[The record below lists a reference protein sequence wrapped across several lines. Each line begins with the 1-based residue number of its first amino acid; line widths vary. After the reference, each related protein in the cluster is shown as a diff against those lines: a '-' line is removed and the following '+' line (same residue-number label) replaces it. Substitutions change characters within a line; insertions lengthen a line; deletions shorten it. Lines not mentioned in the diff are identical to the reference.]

1 MHHAPMTER
10 HVAAIGSLLIALGP
24 VSLALYTP
32 AMPELVRDFAT
43 TYPAVKA
50 TLAAYFAGFALAQ
63 LICGPL
69 SDAYGRRPTAL
80 AFLALYAFGSVGAV
94 LAPSIHALTAARL
107 VQGIGAA
114 VGISVARAIVRDN
127 FTGEQSSRVMN
138 TIGIF
143 LAIGPAVAPTLGS
156 LAMLAFDW
164 RAIFML
170 MVIYGGALLVAVHR
184 FLPETNRAPDPARA
198 SPSGLAR
205 AYAALA
211 GDRRFLFPAL
221 TMGLV
226 FGGFYSLS
234 STLPFLLIDT
244 AGLSPQA
251 FGFGMLAQ
259 TGAYILGGILTKALL
274 KHVPARYLVLPGLAL
289 ATVGALAMTASI
301 VFFPPSYLTVMAP
314 VALFA
319 FALAIVT
326 PDLTTRAMAAFP
338 EKAGAAAALL
348 GFAQM
353 GSGFVDSGAVALIGS
368 PPLAFA
374 TVIPVVTL
382 AALLLGFAEKR
393 MEDRDA

>member
-382 AALLLGFAEKR
+382 AALFLGFAEKR
-393 MEDRDA
+393 TEDRDA

>member
-1 MHHAPMTER
+1 MQHAPMTER

-32 AMPELVRDFAT
+32 AMPELVVDFAT

-69 SDAYGRRPTAL
+69 SDAYGRRPAAL
-80 AFLALYAFGSVGAV
+80 AFLALYVIGSVGAM
-94 LAPSIHALTAARL
+94 LAPSIHALTVARL
-107 VQGIGAA
+107 IQGIGAA

-127 FTGEQSSRVMN
+127 FTGEQSARVMN

-143 LAIGPAVAPTLGS
+143 LAIGPAMAPTLGS

-164 RAIFML
+164 RAIFVL
-170 MVIYGGALLVAVHR
+170 MVAYGGVLLIAVYR

-198 SPSGLAR
+198 SPAGLVR
-205 AYAALA
+205 AYAAL
-211 GDRRFLFPAL
+211 GSDRRFLFPAL
-221 TMGLV
+221 MLGLV
-226 FGGFYSLS
+226 LGGFYSLS
-234 STLPFLLIDT
+234 SVLPFLLIDI

-259 TGAYILGGILTKALL
+259 TGAYILGGIFTKALL
-274 KHVPARYLVLPGLAL
+274 KHVPARHLVLPGLML
-289 ATVGALAMTASI
+289 AMAGALAMMASI
-301 VFFPPSYLTVMAP
+301 ALFAPSYFTVMAP

-319 FALAIVT
+319 FALAMVT

-353 GSGFVDSGAVALIGS
+353 GSGFIDSGAVAIIGS

-374 TVIPVVTL
+374 TVIPLVTL
-382 AALLLGFAEKR
+382 GALTLGLTE
-393 MEDRDA
+393 RDSD

>member
-1 MHHAPMTER
+1 MQHAPMTER

-32 AMPELVRDFAT
+32 AMPELVTAFAT

-69 SDAYGRRPTAL
+69 SDAYGRRPVAL
-80 AFLALYAFGSVGAV
+80 AFLALYAVGSVGAM
-94 LAPSIHALTAARL
+94 LAPSIHALMLARL
-107 VQGIGAA
+107 IQGIGAA

-127 FTGEQSSRVMN
+127 FTGEQSARVMN

-156 LAMLAFDW
+156 LTMLAFDW
-164 RAIFML
+164 RAIFLL
-170 MVIYGGALLVAVHR
+170 MVAYGAALLVAVYR

-198 SPSGLAR
+198 SPRGLIR
-205 AYAALA
+205 AYGAL
-211 GDRRFLFPAL
+211 GRDSRFLFPAL
-221 TMGLV
+221 MLGLV
-226 FGGFYSLS
+226 LGGFYSLS
-234 STLPFLLIDT
+234 SMLPFLLIDI
-244 AGLSPQA
+244 AGLTPQA
-251 FGFGMLAQ
+251 FGIGMLAQ
-259 TGAYILGGILTKALL
+259 TGAYILGGIVTKALM
-274 KHVPARYLVLPGLAL
+274 KHIPARDLVLPGLML
-289 ATVGALAMTASI
+289 AITGALAMTASI
-301 VFFPPSYLTVMAP
+301 SLWPPTYPTVMIP

-319 FALAIVT
+319 FSLAMVT

-353 GSGFVDSGAVALIGS
+353 GSGFIDSGAVALIGS

-374 TVIPVVTL
+374 TVVPIVTIV
-382 AALLLGFAEKR
+382 ALILGFAER
-393 MEDRDA
+393 ERD

>member
-1 MHHAPMTER
+1 MQHAPMTER

-32 AMPELVRDFAT
+32 AMPELVTAFAT

-69 SDAYGRRPTAL
+69 SDAYGRRPIAL
-80 AFLALYAFGSVGAV
+80 AFLALYAAGSVGAM
-94 LAPSIHALTAARL
+94 LAPSIHALMLARL
-107 VQGIGAA
+107 IQGIGAA

-127 FTGEQSSRVMN
+127 FTGEQSARVMN

-156 LAMLAFDW
+156 LTMLAFDW
-164 RAIFML
+164 RAIFLL
-170 MVIYGGALLVAVHR
+170 MVAYGAVLLVAVFR
-184 FLPETNRAPDPARA
+184 FLPETNRAPDPAHA
-198 SPSGLAR
+198 SPLGLIR
-205 AYAALA
+205 AYGTL
-211 GDRRFLFPAL
+211 GRDSRFLFPAL
-221 TMGLV
+221 MLGIVL
-226 FGGFYSLS
+226 GGFYSLS
-234 STLPFLLIDT
+234 SMLPFLLIDM
-244 AGLSPQA
+244 AGLTPQA

-259 TGAYILGGILTKALL
+259 TGAYILGGIVTKALMR
-274 KHVPARYLVLPGLAL
+274 HIPARDLVLPGLLL
-289 ATVGALAMTASI
+289 AMTGALAMTASI
-301 VFFPPSYLTVMAP
+301 ALWSPAYPTVMIP

-319 FALAIVT
+319 FSLAMVT

-353 GSGFVDSGAVALIGS
+353 GSGFIDSGAVALIGS

-374 TVIPVVTL
+374 TVVPAVTL
-382 AALLLGFAEKR
+382 VALALGFTER
-393 MEDRDA
+393 ERD

>member
-80 AFLALYAFGSVGAV
+80 AFLVLYAVGSVGAV
-94 LAPSIHALTAARL
+94 LAPSIHVLTAARL

-164 RAIFML
+164 RAIFVL

-382 AALLLGFAEKR
+382 AALFLGFAEKR
-393 MEDRDA
+393 TEDRDA

>member
-1 MHHAPMTER
+1 MQHAPMTER

-32 AMPELVRDFAT
+32 AMPELVTDFAT

-69 SDAYGRRPTAL
+69 SDAYGRRPAAL
-80 AFLALYAFGSVGAV
+80 AFLSLYAAGSAGAM
-94 LAPSIHALTAARL
+94 LAPSIQALMVARL

-127 FTGEQSSRVMN
+127 FTGEQSARVMN

-156 LAMLAFDW
+156 LTMLAFDW
-164 RAIFML
+164 RAIFAL
-170 MVIYGGALLVAVHR
+170 MIAYGGALLVAVHR
-184 FLPETNRAPDPARA
+184 FLPETNRSPDPARA
-198 SPSGLAR
+198 SPAGLVR
-205 AYAALA
+205 AYAAL
-211 GDRRFLFPAL
+211 GRDSRFLFPAL
-221 TMGLV
+221 MLGLV
-226 FGGFYSLS
+226 LGGFYSLS
-234 STLPFLLIDT
+234 SMLPFLLIDI

-251 FGFGMLAQ
+251 FGFGMLGQ
-259 TGAYILGGILTKALL
+259 TGAYILGGIFTKALL
-274 KHVPARYLVLPGLAL
+274 KHIPARDLVLPGLAL
-289 ATVGALAMTASI
+289 AMAGALAMMASI
-301 VFFPPSYLTVMAP
+301 ALWPPSYPSVMAP
-314 VALFA
+314 VAVFA
-319 FALAIVT
+319 FALALVT

-353 GSGFVDSGAVALIGS
+353 GSGFIDSGAVALIGS

-374 TVIPVVTL
+374 TVIPLVTL
-382 AALLLGFAEKR
+382 AALLLGFAER
-393 MEDRDA
+393 GRD

>member
-1 MHHAPMTER
+1 MQHAPMTER
-10 HVAAIGSLLIALGP
+10 HVATIGSLLIALGP

-32 AMPELVRDFAT
+32 AMPELVTDFAT
-43 TYPAVKA
+43 TYPAVKV

-69 SDAYGRRPTAL
+69 SDAYGRRPAAL
-80 AFLALYAFGSVGAV
+80 AFLALYALGSVGAV
-94 LAPSIHALTAARL
+94 LAPTIHALTAARL
-107 VQGIGAA
+107 VQGVGAA

-127 FTGEQSSRVMN
+127 FTGEKSSRVMN

-164 RAIFML
+164 RAIFVL
-170 MVIYGGALLVAVHR
+170 MVIYGGVLLVAVHR
-184 FLPETNRAPDPARA
+184 FLPETNLTPDPARA
-198 SPSGLAR
+198 SPSGLLR

-221 TMGLV
+221 VMGLV

-259 TGAYILGGILTKALL
+259 TGAYILGGIVTKALL
-274 KHVPARYLVLPGLAL
+274 NHVPARDLVLPGLVL
-289 ATVGALAMTASI
+289 ATAGALTMAASI
-301 VFFPPSYLTVMAP
+301 ALFPPSYLTVMAP
-314 VALFA
+314 VAVFA
-319 FALAIVT
+319 FALAMVT

-368 PPLAFA
+368 PPIAFA
-374 TVIPVVTL
+374 TVIPAVTL
-382 AALLLGFAEKR
+382 AALLLRFVER
-393 MEDRDA
+393 QRD

>member
-1 MHHAPMTER
+1 MQHAPMTER

-32 AMPELVRDFAT
+32 AMPELVTDFAT

-69 SDAYGRRPTAL
+69 SDAYGRRPAAL
-80 AFLALYAFGSVGAV
+80 AFLTLYAIGSVGAM
-94 LAPSIHALTAARL
+94 LAPSIHALTVARL

-127 FTGEQSSRVMN
+127 FTGEQSARVMN

-143 LAIGPAVAPTLGS
+143 LAIGPAIAPTLGS

-164 RAIFML
+164 RAIFLL
-170 MVIYGGALLVAVHR
+170 MVGYGGALLVAVYR

-198 SPSGLAR
+198 SPTGLAR
-205 AYAALA
+205 AYVALG

-221 TMGLV
+221 MMGLV
-226 FGGFYSLS
+226 LGGFYALS
-234 STLPFLLIDT
+234 SMLPFLLIDI
-244 AGLSPQA
+244 AGLSPQT

-259 TGAYILGGILTKALL
+259 TGAYILGGLVTKALL
-274 KHVPARYLVLPGLAL
+274 KHTPARRLVLPGLGL
-289 ATVGALAMTASI
+289 ATAGALAMTASI
-301 VFFPPSYLTVMAP
+301 ALFPPSYLSVMAP
-314 VALFA
+314 VAV
-319 FALAIVT
+319 FALALAMLT

-374 TVIPVVTL
+374 TVVPTVTL
-382 AALLLGFAEKR
+382 AALLLGLAER
-393 MEDRDA
+393 ERD

>member
-32 AMPELVRDFAT
+32 AMPQLVTDFAT

-63 LICGPL
+63 LVCGPL
-69 SDAYGRRPTAL
+69 SDAYGRRPAAL
-80 AFLALYAFGSVGAV
+80 AFLTLYAVGSVGAM
-94 LAPSIHALTAARL
+94 LAPSINALILARL
-107 VQGIGAA
+107 VQGVGAA

-127 FTGEQSSRVMN
+127 FTGEQSARVMN

-156 LAMLAFDW
+156 LTMLAFGW
-164 RAIFML
+164 RAIFVL
-170 MVIYGGALLVAVHR
+170 MVAYGIGLLVAVHR

-198 SPSGLAR
+198 SPAGLVR
-205 AYAALA
+205 AYGAL
-211 GDRRFLFPAL
+211 GRDSRFLFPAL
-221 TMGLV
+221 TLGLV
-226 FGGFYSLS
+226 LGGFYSLS
-234 STLPFLLIDT
+234 SMLPFLLIDI

-251 FGFGMLAQ
+251 FGFGMLGQ
-259 TGAYILGGILTKALL
+259 TGAYILGGLVTKALL
-274 KHVPARYLVLPGLAL
+274 KHVPARHLVLPGLTL
-289 ATVGALAMTASI
+289 AMAGALAMTASTALL
-301 VFFPPSYLTVMAP
+301 PPSYLSVMTP
-314 VALFA
+314 VAVFA
-319 FALAIVT
+319 FALALVT
-326 PDLTTRAMAAFP
+326 PDLTTRAMATFP
-338 EKAGAAAALL
+338 DKAGAAAALL

-374 TVIPVVTL
+374 TVVPVVTL
-382 AALLLGFAEKR
+382 AALLFGLVER
-393 MEDRDA
+393 ERD

>member
-1 MHHAPMTER
+1 MQHAPMTER

-32 AMPELVRDFAT
+32 AMPELVTDFAT

-69 SDAYGRRPTAL
+69 SDAYGRRPAAL
-80 AFLALYAFGSVGAV
+80 AFLTLYAIGSVGAM
-94 LAPSIHALTAARL
+94 LAPSIHALTVARL

-127 FTGEQSSRVMN
+127 FTGEQSARVMN

-143 LAIGPAVAPTLGS
+143 LAIGPAMAPTLGS

-164 RAIFML
+164 RAIFVL
-170 MVIYGGALLVAVHR
+170 MVAYGGALLITVYR
-184 FLPETNRAPDPARA
+184 FLPETNLAPDPGRA
-198 SPSGLAR
+198 SPAGLVR
-205 AYAALA
+205 AYAAL
-211 GDRRFLFPAL
+211 GSDGRFLFPAL
-221 TMGLV
+221 MLGLV
-226 FGGFYSLS
+226 LGGFYSLS
-234 STLPFLLIDT
+234 SMLPFLLIDI

-259 TGAYILGGILTKALL
+259 TGAYILGGVVTKALL
-274 KHVPARYLVLPGLAL
+274 KHVPARHLVLPGLL
-289 ATVGALAMTASI
+289 LAMTGALTMAASI
-301 VFFPPSYLTVMAP
+301 ALFPPSYPTVMAP
-314 VALFA
+314 VAIFA
-319 FALAIVT
+319 FALAMVT

-353 GSGFVDSGAVALIGS
+353 GSGFIDSGAVALIGS

-374 TVIPVVTL
+374 TVIPLVTL
-382 AALLLGFAEKR
+382 AALLLGFVER
-393 MEDRDA
+393 EDN

>member
-1 MHHAPMTER
+1 MQHAPMTER
-10 HVAAIGSLLIALGP
+10 HVAAIGSLLIAIGP

-32 AMPELVRDFAT
+32 AMPELVTDFAT

-69 SDAYGRRPTAL
+69 SDAYGRRPAAL
-80 AFLALYAFGSVGAV
+80 AFLTLYAIGSVGAM
-94 LAPSIHALTAARL
+94 LAPSIHALTVARL

-127 FTGEQSSRVMN
+127 FTGEQSARVMN

-156 LAMLAFDW
+156 LAMLAVDW
-164 RAIFML
+164 RAIFVL
-170 MVIYGGALLVAVHR
+170 MTVYGGVLLIAVYR

-198 SPSGLAR
+198 SPSGLVR
-205 AYAALA
+205 AYAAL
-211 GDRRFLFPAL
+211 GSDRRFLFPAL
-221 TMGLV
+221 MLGLV
-226 FGGFYSLS
+226 LGGFYSLS
-234 STLPFLLIDT
+234 SMLPFLLIDI

-259 TGAYILGGILTKALL
+259 TGAYILGGIVTKALL
-274 KHVPARYLVLPGLAL
+274 KHIPARDLVLPGLML
-289 ATVGALAMTASI
+289 AMTGALAMAASI
-301 VFFPPSYLTVMAP
+301 ALFLPSYPTVMLP
-314 VALFA
+314 VAIFA
-319 FALAIVT
+319 FALAMVT

-338 EKAGAAAALL
+338 DKAGAAAALL

-374 TVIPVVTL
+374 TVIPLVTL
-382 AALLLGFAEKR
+382 LALLLGFAE
-393 MEDRDA
+393 RDTE

>member
-1 MHHAPMTER
+1 MQHAPMTER

-32 AMPELVRDFAT
+32 AMPQLVTDFAT

-69 SDAYGRRPTAL
+69 SDAYGRRPAAL
-80 AFLALYAFGSVGAV
+80 AFLALYTVGSVGAM
-94 LAPSIHALTAARL
+94 LAPSVEALTIARL

-127 FTGEQSSRVMN
+127 FTGEQSARVMN

-143 LAIGPAVAPTLGS
+143 LAIGPAMAPTLGS

-164 RAIFML
+164 RAIFVL
-170 MVIYGGALLVAVHR
+170 MVAYGSVLFIAVYR
-184 FLPETNRAPDPARA
+184 FLPETNRTPDPARA
-198 SPSGLAR
+198 SPAGLVR
-205 AYAALA
+205 AYVALA
-211 GDRRFLFPAL
+211 GDGRFLSPAL
-221 TMGLV
+221 MLGLV
-226 FGGFYSLS
+226 LGGFYSLS
-234 STLPFLLIDT
+234 SMLPFLLIDI

-259 TGAYILGGILTKALL
+259 TGAYILGGIVTKALL
-274 KHVPARYLVLPGLAL
+274 RHVPARNLVLPGLAL
-289 ATVGALAMTASI
+289 AMTGALAMAVS
-301 VFFPPSYLTVMAP
+301 VGLFSPSYLTVMVP

-319 FALAIVT
+319 FALAMVT

-353 GSGFVDSGAVALIGS
+353 GSGFIDSGAVALIGS

-374 TVIPVVTL
+374 TVIPVVSF
-382 AALLLGFAEKR
+382 AALLLGFAER
-393 MEDRDA
+393 ERA

>member
-1 MHHAPMTER
+1 MQHAPMTER

-32 AMPELVRDFAT
+32 AMPELVADFAT

-69 SDAYGRRPTAL
+69 SDAYGRRPAAL
-80 AFLALYAFGSVGAV
+80 AFLALYALGSVGAV
-94 LAPSIHALTAARL
+94 LAPTIHALTAARL
-107 VQGIGAA
+107 VQGVGAA

-164 RAIFML
+164 RAIFVL
-170 MVIYGGALLVAVHR
+170 MVIYGGVLLVAVHR
-184 FLPETNRAPDPARA
+184 FLPETNRTPDPARA
-198 SPSGLAR
+198 SPSGLLR

-221 TMGLV
+221 MMGLV

-259 TGAYILGGILTKALL
+259 TGAYILGGIFTKALL
-274 KHVPARYLVLPGLAL
+274 KHVPARDLVLPGLML
-289 ATVGALAMTASI
+289 ATAGALTMTVSI
-301 VFFPPSYLTVMAP
+301 ALFPPSYITVMAP
-314 VALFA
+314 VAVFA
-319 FALAIVT
+319 FALAMVT
-326 PDLTTRAMAAFP
+326 PDLTTRAMADFP

-353 GSGFVDSGAVALIGS
+353 GSGFVDSGTVALIGS
-368 PPLAFA
+368 PPIAFA
-374 TVIPVVTL
+374 TVIPTVTL
-382 AALLLGFAEKR
+382 AALLLGFVER
-393 MEDRDA
+393 EPG

>member
-1 MHHAPMTER
+1 MQHAPMTER

-32 AMPELVRDFAT
+32 AMPELVTDFAT

-80 AFLALYAFGSVGAV
+80 AFLTLFAIGSLGAM
-94 LAPSIHALTAARL
+94 LAPSIHALTVARL

-127 FTGEQSSRVMN
+127 FTGEQSARVMN

-143 LAIGPAVAPTLGS
+143 LAIGPAMAPTLGS

-164 RAIFML
+164 RAIFVL
-170 MVIYGGALLVAVHR
+170 MVAYGGALLITVYR
-184 FLPETNRAPDPARA
+184 FLPETNLAPDPARA
-198 SPSGLAR
+198 SPAGLVR
-205 AYAALA
+205 AYAAL
-211 GDRRFLFPAL
+211 GSDGRFLFPAL
-221 TMGLV
+221 MLGLV
-226 FGGFYSLS
+226 LGGFYSLS
-234 STLPFLLIDT
+234 SMLPFLLIDI

-259 TGAYILGGILTKALL
+259 TGAYILGGVLTKALL
-274 KHVPARYLVLPGLAL
+274 KHVPARHLVLPGLL
-289 ATVGALAMTASI
+289 LAMTGALTMAASI
-301 VFFPPSYLTVMAP
+301 ALFPPSYLTVMAP
-314 VALFA
+314 VAIFA
-319 FALAIVT
+319 FALAMVT

-353 GSGFVDSGAVALIGS
+353 GSGFIDSGAVAFIGS

-374 TVIPVVTL
+374 TVIPLVTL
-382 AALLLGFAEKR
+382 VALVLGFVER
-393 MEDRDA
+393 EDD

>member
-1 MHHAPMTER
+1 MLHAPMTER

-32 AMPELVRDFAT
+32 AMPELVNDFAT

-50 TLAAYFAGFALAQ
+50 TLAAYFAGLALAQ

-69 SDAYGRRPTAL
+69 SDAYGRRPAAL
-80 AFLALYAFGSVGAV
+80 AFLTLYAIGSVGAM
-94 LAPSIHALTAARL
+94 LAPSIHALTVARL

-164 RAIFML
+164 RAIFLL
-170 MVIYGGALLVAVHR
+170 MVVYGGALLVAVHR

-198 SPSGLAR
+198 SPAGLVR

-221 TMGLV
+221 MMGLV
-226 FGGFYSLS
+226 LGGFYSLS
-234 STLPFLLIDT
+234 STLPFLLIDI

-251 FGFGMLAQ
+251 FGFGMLGQ
-259 TGAYILGGILTKALL
+259 TSAYILGGVVTKALL
-274 KHVPARYLVLPGLAL
+274 KHFPARDLVLPGLSL
-289 ATVGALAMTASI
+289 AMAGALAMAASI
-301 VFFPPSYLTVMAP
+301 AVFQPSYLTVMIP

-319 FALAIVT
+319 FALAMVT

-353 GSGFVDSGAVALIGS
+353 GSGFLDSGAVALIGS

-374 TVIPVVTL
+374 TVVPLVTF
-382 AALLLGFAEKR
+382 AALLLGIAER
-393 MEDRDA
+393 ERD